1 MKYMDRTGAIQG
13 SDDIQDRFLKG
24 LYSNVIGRF
33 FISLLIRPCVSK
45 VGGRLLSTKL
55 SGKIVPSFC
64 KSNHIDLSI
73 YDKQEFDSY
82 NDFFTRKLLEDK
94 QEIDYNPTHLV
105 SPCYSKL
112 SVYPIAKNM
121 SFKVKNTRY
130 TLARLLRS
138 KKLASK
144 YEGGVVCIF
153 RLTVDDY
160 HRYMY
165 IDDGYQ
171 TQERKIKGVFHTVN
185 PVANDVYPIYKENTR
200 AYSILQS
207 KNFGNVIMME
217 VGALLVGKI
226 RNHHCCCNVKRGE
239 EKGYFEYGGSSIILI
254 FQKDKIK
261 IDKDIWNNS
270 INGIETKIG
279 MGEKIGEKFT
289 INS

>member
-1 MKYMDRTGAIQG
+1 MKYIDRTGNVQG
-13 SDDIQDRFLKG
+13 NEDMQDKFLKC
-24 LYSNVIGRF
+24 LYSNVLGRF
-33 FISLLIRPCVSK
+33 IISLLIHPCVSK

-55 SGKIVPSFC
+55 SSKVVPSFC

-73 YDKQEFDSY
+73 YDRQKFNSY
-82 NDFFTRKLLEDK
+82 NDFFTRKLLEEK
-94 QEIDYNPTHLV
+94 KEVDYNSNHLV

-130 TLARLLRS
+130 TLSRLLKS
-138 KKLASK
+138 KKLAEK
-144 YEGGVVCIF
+144 YEGGIACIF
-153 RLTVDDY
+153 RLSVDDY

-171 TQERKIKGVFHTVN
+171 TKERKIKGVFHTVN
-185 PVANDVYPIYKENTR
+185 PIANDMYPIYKENTR

-226 RNHHCCCNVKRGE
+226 RNYHSCCNVKRGE
-239 EKGYFEYGGSSIILI
+239 EKGYFEFGGSSIILI

-270 INGIETKIG
+270 INGMETKVC
-279 MGEKIGEKFT
+279 MGEKIGEKFI

>member
-1 MKYMDRTGAIQG
+1 MKYIDRTGNVQG
-13 SDDIQDRFLKG
+13 NEDMQDKFLKC
-24 LYSNVIGRF
+24 LYSNVLGRF
-33 FISLLIRPCVSK
+33 IISLLIHPCVSK
-45 VGGRLLSTKL
+45 LGGRLLSTKL
-55 SGKIVPSFC
+55 SSKVVPSFC
-64 KSNHIDLSI
+64 KNNHIDLSI
-73 YDKQEFDSY
+73 YDRQKFNSY
-82 NDFFTRKLLEDK
+82 NDFFTRKLLEEK
-94 QEIDYNPTHLV
+94 KEVDYNSNHLV

-130 TLARLLRS
+130 TLSRLLKS
-138 KKLASK
+138 KKLAEK
-144 YEGGVVCIF
+144 YEGGIACIF
-153 RLTVDDY
+153 RLSVDDY

-171 TQERKIKGVFHTVN
+171 TKERKIKGVFHTVN
-185 PVANDVYPIYKENTR
+185 PIANDMYPIYKENTR

-226 RNHHCCCNVKRGE
+226 RNYHSCCNVKRGE
-239 EKGYFEYGGSSIILI
+239 EKGYFEFGGSSIILI
-254 FQKDKIK
+254 FQKNKIK

-270 INGIETKIG
+270 INGMETKVC
-279 MGEKIGEKFT
+279 MGEKIGEKFI